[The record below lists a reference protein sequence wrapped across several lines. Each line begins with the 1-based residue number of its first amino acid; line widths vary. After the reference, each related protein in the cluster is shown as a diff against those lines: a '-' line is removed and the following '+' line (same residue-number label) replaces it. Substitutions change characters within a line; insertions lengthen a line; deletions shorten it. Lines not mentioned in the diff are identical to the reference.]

1 MMKQKKA
8 VRLVQIIAGFLIF
21 FSIFFQKVV
30 IGETSYSIW
39 DIVFKINKTNFNAK
53 NVDAFLGMYML
64 IPVLFINMLYLIR
77 SVLLMK
83 KKNTKCFA
91 FLPMLDTIVYTIV
104 LSIDIQLYL
113 VINIM
118 MFALDYFLV
127 LWLEERDKITQEYME
142 SKIRDKKER
151 DEKKRIKYFPGKYPI
166 EFWSIIKKNTAYGK
180 NGHTVLKAGCF
191 ISAASI
197 YIMLAIYQLIKQ
209 IHEQEDFLSQ
219 NGLVQIFKETG
230 ILVIVLLIL
239 LMKMIISCYIREQ
252 KKASGLFTVL
262 GMRTST
268 VYLIFTVEL
277 SINTLLSGLFGMI
290 IGGSTSYIL
299 KSFLQSSLINSGI
312 NIKLGSALNSQII
325 GISIASY
332 VIVVILALGL
342 NQENIINLAC
352 CMDVNNKVDREK
364 RSKRYGFLL
373 LCVGLFFIALAIKW
387 YSFRSWA
394 ESMYIHI
401 FSVLGF
407 GSILTGGI
415 IVYLN
420 RLERSRENY
429 YHKLMVRLPLYSRF
443 WKSLWNYFYFSII
456 HFFVLAVFA
465 VQLGGSIMKQNLGE
479 LYPYDIVCTAYDAD
493 LGKLNELA
501 QKHGAIETVYPMFR
515 MTSVYGSDKLYSWNG
530 RRPVQWPQGQH
541 VAISVSG
548 YQRLKSA
555 LGKTPEKLNLSGKQI
570 HVVYQQDLSVKAHT
584 IDWDTS
590 RIDKRLRIGQPL
602 SFYNTLDI
610 DNVFPVWKIKSEERD
625 ILTGAFRQGMNENL
639 IVCDDNYFEKMYQQ
653 IVSYNEKQWNEREEA
668 DFTQWHYYSSY
679 HTENMTEGPTNLIC
693 LTVKNENYN
702 GLLKDIAFLD
712 TKYQYDRMWDDSIH
726 LFYGKTQM
734 MADTGSEIFFKT
746 LVYLFAAILLSILGL
761 FQYYVKLKS
770 ELKEMHWQ
778 NNFLEQIGMRDRERK
793 KMLTGQIKSF
803 VFLPLL
809 NTVWLSIIF
818 MYLTA
823 KARLYNA
830 AQLKAFI
837 QGVLVIYFF
846 YFVIWYAWYIWMKK
860 WVWRHVQ

>member
-1 MMKQKKA
+1 MKQNKTA
-8 VRLVQIIAGFLIF
+8 RLVQIIDGFLIF
-21 FSIFFQKVV
+21 FSIFFQKIE
-30 IGETSYSIW
+30 IGEAGYSIW
-39 DIVFKINKTNFNAK
+39 DIVFKIRNIDLH
-53 NVDAFLGMYML
+53 VDTIDDFIGIYML
-64 IPVLFINMLYLIR
+64 IPVLFINILYLLR
-77 SVLLMK
+77 SVLLI
-83 KKNTKCFA
+83 KNKTTKYFA
-91 FLPMLDTIVYTIV
+91 FLPMLDTIVYMIILNV
-104 LSIDIQLYL
+104 DVQIYL
-113 VINIM
+113 VINSI
-118 MFALDYFLV
+118 MFALDYFLA
-127 LWLEERDKITQEYME
+127 LWLEERDKINQDYLK
-142 SKIRDKKER
+142 SKIRDKAEKE
-151 DEKKRIKYFPGKYPI
+151 EKRRVKYFPGKYPI
-166 EFWSIIKKNTAYGK
+166 EFWGIMKKNAAYGK

-197 YIMLAIYQLIKQ
+197 YIMLAIYQLINQ

-262 GMRTST
+262 GMRSST
-268 VYLIFTVEL
+268 VYLLFTVEL
-277 SINTLLSGLFGMI
+277 GMNTLFFGLCGMI
-290 IGGSTSYIL
+290 FGGGLAYIL
-299 KSFLQSSLINSGI
+299 KGFLQSSFLNSGMD
-312 NIKLGSALNSQII
+312 IKLGLIVNSQIVA
-325 GISIASY
+325 ISIAY
-332 VIVVILALGL
+332 YIIVVIIGVGL
-342 NQENIINLAC
+342 NQENIINLARSRE
-352 CMDVNNKVDREK
+352 VNNEVEREK
-364 RSKRYGFLL
+364 RSKRYGHLIL
-373 LCVGLFFIALAIKW
+373 SLGLFFIALAIKW

-401 FSVLGF
+401 FSVLGI

-429 YHKLMVRLPLYSRF
+429 YHKLMVKLPLYSRF
-443 WKSLWNYFYFSII
+443 WKSLWNYFYFSVI

-465 VQLGGSIMKQNLGE
+465 VQLGGSIMEQNLEE

-493 LGKLNELA
+493 LGKLNEIA

-541 VAISVSG
+541 VALSVSS

-555 LGKTPEKLNLSGKQI
+555 LGKTPEKLNLYGKQI

-610 DNVFPVWKIKSEERD
+610 DNVFPVWKIQSEERD
-625 ILTGAFRQGMNENL
+625 ILTGAFQQGMNENL
-639 IVCDDNYFEKMYQQ
+639 IVFNDNYFEKMHQQ

-679 HTENMTEGPTNLIC
+679 HTANMTEGPTNLIC
-693 LTVKNENYN
+693 FTVKNENYN
-702 GLLKDIAFLD
+702 GLLKDINFLD

-726 LFYGKTQM
+726 LFYGRNQM
-734 MADTGSEIFFKT
+734 IADAGSEIFFKK
-746 LVYLFAAILLSILGL
+746 LVYLFVIILLSILGL

-770 ELKEMHWQ
+770 ELNEMHRQ
-778 NNFLEQIGMRDRERK
+778 NTFLEHIGMRERDRK
-793 KMLTGQIKSF
+793 KTMTGQIKSF
-803 VFLPLL
+803 VLLPLL
-809 NTVWLSIIF
+809 NTVWISIVF
-818 MYLTA
+818 LFLTA
-823 KARLYNA
+823 KARLYNTA
-830 AQLKAFI
+830 EIKAFI
-837 QGVLVIYFF
+837 QAVLVSYLV
-846 YFVIWYAWYIWMKK
+846 YFVIWNIWYLWMKK
-860 WVWRHVQ
+860 WVWRHMQ